1 MCLHTKYATNNVYIY
16 NDSCGHLSKI
26 DWPFQNCRKPQTWN
40 SILNPD
46 DTTSQLFD
54 HIRRTFDIDDV
65 GRVDVVFRT
74 VRVIFNDRMT
84 PPENR
89 PAIGFPRFGMFYR
102 AICCGM
108 FGTNG
113 PLPLSRLPRAV
124 AYLSNEVPVFR
135 TKRGTP
141 CPQNLIMESV
151 WMIPADQRQDFD
163 RALYFVR
170 TKMRGRYAID
180 TLEFGRPVTP
190 DDLRNDLR
198 CSGEIAV
205 KAFVSLDRGSEFV
218 VYG

>member
-1 MCLHTKYATNNVYIY
+1 M
-16 NDSCGHLSKI
+16 
-26 DWPFQNCRKPQTWN
+26 
-40 SILNPD
+40 NPD

-54 HIRRTFDIDDV
+54 HIQRTFDLVDGDRGDV
-65 GRVDVVFRT
+65 AFRT

-135 TKRGTP
+135 TKRGNP

-163 RALYFVR
+163 RALFDTR
-170 TKMRGRYAID
+170 SKMRGRYAID
-180 TLEFGRPVTP
+180 TLGFGHPLTL
-190 DDLRNDLR
+190 DELRNELR
-198 CSGEIAV
+198 CSGGIAV
-205 KAFVSLDRGSEFV
+205 KEFVGLDRGSEFV